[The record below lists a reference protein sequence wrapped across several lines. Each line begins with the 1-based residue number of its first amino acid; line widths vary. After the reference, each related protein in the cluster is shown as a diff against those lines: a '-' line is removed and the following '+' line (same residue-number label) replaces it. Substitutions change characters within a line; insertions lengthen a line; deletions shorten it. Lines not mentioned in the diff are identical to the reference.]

1 MNKKFRRVII
11 VLLLLLL
18 CSDFGAKSEAV
29 TKYDFLAALLEAR
42 GIDWSSSP
50 EAENNNG
57 WRFITR
63 TGYVTDDVPYMSS
76 QVTRREALRWCI
88 ESLGLSFE
96 AALLADYPMGF
107 KDFDRLNEF
116 ERGCL
121 VVACNMNPK
130 IFTQSDLF
138 RGTDALSSKEAEAVL
153 SRVRQASQNFS
164 LDIIRNPLQG
174 LKVLIHREGVPTG
187 IPNWRVQAEGLKDKG
202 TADNLKAFL
211 KANGFEMTTAKS
223 GNIYVLRSQK
233 LDDYDQARSL
243 TALIQS
249 RGVRFRSIP
258 VMSNSKTNIVP
269 KYWVMLTID
278 PTYWKITPITA
289 GNKGQ
294 TLWPLSGMAQRNKA
308 RAAINAGFFG
318 IVKDTRGFPIG
329 SLKINGNVLSDPY
342 DNRGALGWND
352 NDEAVFSV
360 AGSDEIPN
368 WLDMT
373 NIIQAG
379 PLLLDEGRYVVTDEG
394 FDNALIS
401 ARHPR
406 SAVGLTESGEWVFM
420 LVDGRNGMHASGA
433 TISEL
438 ADIMRIYN
446 IQYALNLD
454 GGGSSEIIINGKIYN
469 WPSDG
474 RERQISYGLGVF
486 SLD

>member
-1 MNKKFRRVII
+1 MNKKFSRLIL
-11 VLLLLLL
+11 VLLSLLIL
-18 CSDFGAKSEAV
+18 CSGCKSEAV

-42 GIDWSSSP
+42 GIDWSGSP

-57 WRFITR
+57 WRFMLR

-96 AALLADYPMGF
+96 AALLSDYPMSF

-138 RGTDALSSKEAEAVL
+138 RGTDALSNKEADIVL
-153 SRVRQASQNFS
+153 ERVRSASQNFS

-202 TADNLKAFL
+202 TADNLKTFL
-211 KANGFEMTTAKS
+211 KANGFEMTSAKS
-223 GNIYVLRSQK
+223 GNVYSLRSQK
-233 LDDYDQARSL
+233 LEDYDQARNL

-249 RGVRFRSIP
+249 RGFRFRSIP
-258 VMSNSKTNIVP
+258 VMSNPKTRIVP

-278 PTYWKITPITA
+278 PTYWKITPIAA
-289 GNKGQ
+289 GNGRN
-294 TLWPLSGMAQRNKA
+294 LWTLSGIAQRNRA
-308 RAAINAGFFG
+308 RAAINAGFFAVTKAG
-318 IVKDTRGFPIG
+318 QGYPIG
-329 SLKINGNVLSDPY
+329 SLKINGNTLSDPY

-352 NDEAVFSV
+352 QDEAVFSV
-360 AGSDEIPN
+360 ASSEEIAG
-368 WLDMT
+368 WTDMT

-379 PLLLDEGRYVVTDEG
+379 PLVLEEGRYVVTDEG

-406 SAVGLTESGEWVFM
+406 SAVGLTEAGEWVFM
-420 LVDGRNGMHASGA
+420 LVDGRNGMHSSGA
-433 TISEL
+433 TISEF
-438 ADIMRIYN
+438 ADIMRVYN

-474 RERQISYGLGVF
+474 RERMISYGLGAI
-486 SLD
+486 SLE

>member
-1 MNKKFRRVII
+1 MNKKFRRVILI
-11 VLLLLLL
+11 LLLSIL
-18 CSDFGAKSEAV
+18 CSDFETKSEAI
-29 TKYDFLAALLEAR
+29 TKYDFLSALLEAR
-42 GIDWSSSP
+42 GIDWSGSP
-50 EAENNNG
+50 EAENNTG

-96 AALLADYPMGF
+96 AALLSDYPMSF
-107 KDFDRLNEF
+107 KDFDRLNDF

-138 RGTDALSSKEAEAVL
+138 RGTDALSSKEADTVL
-153 SRVRQASQNFS
+153 ERVKSASQNFS
-164 LDIIRNPLQG
+164 LDMIRNPLQG
-174 LKVLIHREGVPTG
+174 MRVLIHREGVPTG

-202 TADNLKAFL
+202 TADNLKTFL

-223 GNIYVLRSQK
+223 GSVYILRSQK
-233 LDDYDQARSL
+233 LDDYDQARIL

-258 VMSNSKTNIVP
+258 VMSNPKTQIVP
-269 KYWVMLTID
+269 KYWVLLTLD
-278 PTYWKITPITA
+278 PTYWKILPIAA
-289 GNKGQ
+289 GNGQ
-294 TLWPLSGMAQRNKA
+294 TLSPLSVIAQRNRA

-329 SLKINGNVLSDPY
+329 SLKINGNTLSDPY

-352 NDEAVFSV
+352 NDEAVFAV
-360 AGSDEIPN
+360 AGSEEIPN

-379 PLLLDEGRYVVTDEG
+379 PLVLSEGRYVVTDEG
-394 FDNALIS
+394 FDNAIIS

-406 SAVGLTESGEWVFM
+406 SAVCLTEAGEWVFL
-420 LVDGRNGMHASGA
+420 LVDGRNGMHSSGA

-438 ADIMRIYN
+438 ADIMRLYN
-446 IQYALNLD
+446 IHYALNLD

-474 RERQISYGLGVF
+474 RERLISYGLGAF
-486 SLD
+486 SLY